1 MLEHAMKLF
10 GVAMDAFFE
19 DLSEEDKLLI
29 LYGSDGGILFP
40 HYENEFGGARYR
52 HSVWGSYL

>member
-1 MLEHAMKLF
+1 MKLF

-52 HSVWGSYL
+52 HSV